1 MAEVMH
7 QDSMVISEKLSHALR
22 TDHLQSFSS
31 DSPLAS
37 CLMPLLQELG
47 WHNYARELI
56 EALPHYSTHIDIVD
70 LRNILMTLG
79 YESTSIRTRV
89 NKIKADLLPCLFLAD
104 KGSILVLREKHGE
117 EFDYFDPIAE
127 KNDFST
133 LPNARGTAYVF
144 TDTHTSH
151 GITEAE
157 LNQEGWFF
165 NLLKRFKGMLFHLLV
180 MTFLINIIALA
191 IPLSVMIVY
200 DKVIGSKSIETLP
213 YLITG
218 ITIVLVADLLLRLFR
233 ASILGNMAGR
243 LDYLIG
249 VETFKQIISLPPS
262 FTERSTMASQLSRL
276 KRFDTVRDFF
286 TGQNAALALE
296 LPFVFLSL
304 LVVAILGG
312 WIAVI
317 PLVMIAIYVLIGFIW
332 LPGLASKVLRAG
344 IAKTNKQRMLMQ
356 TLTGRHEIKSIGG
369 ETVWKERFRESSG
382 ETVMANYKTY
392 LSTGIVHSIAQSLMT
407 ISGIAVVALGA
418 FGVMDGSITMGA
430 LIAIMSLVW
439 RVLSPLQTSFLSY
452 SRFQQTW
459 RSIKQ
464 IDQLMRLK
472 TEKHSG
478 HAGLLLTNLKGSIKL
493 DRVSYRYGADENPA
507 LLGVSFQV
515 KPGEAVAICGDT
527 GSGKSTILKVISG
540 MYKPQGGTLSIDNL
554 DIRQLN
560 ALDLRRAIA
569 YVPQETKMFHGSI
582 AQNMRLNNA
591 LATDEELRQ
600 AAEQAGVLETIES
613 LPEGFDTRIG
623 DSRTDQFPPG
633 FNRTLS
639 MARAFVSP
647 AQIVLLDEPGASLDD
662 ASDLRFQAQL
672 QRLKG
677 RKTIIMVTHRPSH
690 IRLTDQAIYLQ
701 NGSVAFAGPPDEVIK
716 LMLEQAG

>member
-1 MAEVMH
+1 MAEILH
-7 QDSMVISEKLSHALR
+7 QDTMVISEKLSHALR
-22 TDHLQSFSS
+22 TDQIKSFSS
-31 DSPLAS
+31 DSPLAA

-79 YESTSIRTRV
+79 YESTSIKTPV
-89 NKIKADLLPCLFLAD
+89 NKIKADFLPCLFLAD
-104 KGSILVLREKHGE
+104 NGSILVLKEKHAD

-127 KNDFST
+127 KNDFSK
-133 LPNARGTAYVF
+133 LPNAKGTAYVF

-151 GITEAE
+151 GITETD

-165 NLLKRFKGMLFHLLV
+165 NLLKRFKGMLIHLLV

-191 IPLSVMIVY
+191 IPLSVMVVY
-200 DKVIGSKSIETLP
+200 DKVIGSRSIETLP

-233 ASILGNMAGR
+233 ANILGNMAGR

-276 KRFDTVRDFF
+276 KQFDTVRDFF
-286 TGQNAALALE
+286 TGQNASLVLE

-304 LVVAILGG
+304 LVVAFLGG

-317 PLVMIAIYVLIGFIW
+317 PLVMIAIYALIGFIW
-332 LPGLASKVLRAG
+332 LPDLASKVLRAG

-418 FGVMDGSITMGA
+418 FGVIDGSITMGA

-452 SRFQQTW
+452 SRLQQTW

-478 HAGLLLTNLKGSIKL
+478 HAGLMLTNLKGSIRL
-493 DRVSYRYGADENPA
+493 DRVSYRYGADKNPA

-591 LATDEELRQ
+591 LATDEELRH

-662 ASDLRFQAQL
+662 ASDLRFQSQL
-672 QRLKG
+672 QRLKR

-690 IRLTDQAIYLQ
+690 IRLTDQAIYLE
-701 NGSVAFAGPPDEVIK
+701 NGSVAHAGPPDEVIK
-716 LMLEQAG
+716 LMMEQIG